1 MSVGNEYEFRV
12 IALNKGGESE
22 ISPVSNTILAK
33 VRFIKPKI
41 NRDVFPAD
49 KTALA
54 DQIMRIEAEI
64 VAEPKPTVS
73 WYFPDGKSVT
83 ESGKGSIEFE
93 DGVATLT
100 VKDIKRSDAGNFHIV
115 VKNSVGVDEMELR
128 VDVLSPPTIPKGFL
142 EISDVKPTSCKLTW
156 KKPEDDGGS
165 PIAGYTIEK
174 KDVEKDTW
182 VACGKLASKTM
193 AVMKVSFQNFCL
205 GVLNCYFLG
214 KKNSIFV

>member
-1 MSVGNEYEFRV
+1 MTVGNEYEFRV

-73 WYFPDGKSVT
+73 WFFPDGKSVT
-83 ESGKGSIEFE
+83 ESGKGTVEFE

-115 VKNSVGVDEMELR
+115 VKIRSVSTKWNSVWM
-128 VDVLSPPTIPKGFL
+128 
-142 EISDVKPTSCKLTW
+142 
-156 KKPEDDGGS
+156 
-165 PIAGYTIEK
+165 
-174 KDVEKDTW
+174 
-182 VACGKLASKTM
+182 
-193 AVMKVSFQNFCL
+193 FCL
-205 GVLNCYFLG
+205 RQRFPKDFWKFLMS
-214 KKNSIFV
+214 NQPVAS